1 MMEAFMWSCLRE
13 LNSQTESWELI
24 GELSQK
30 LADHMSRVQEL
41 VKVLELTEGEV
52 FQ

>member
-1 MMEAFMWSCLRE
+1 MRSHLRD
-13 LNSQTESWELI
+13 LSSQTESWELI

-41 VKVLELTEGEV
+41 IQVSELTEGEV